1 MQENNI
7 KYKRAMVFS
16 GGGTR
21 FAMYCGMFAAFEEK
35 GLSPDLI
42 IGVCGGSIAAA
53 VINSFKTNSERK
65 NYLQSRELFEFVQ
78 NTKLTKERKL
88 QRIGWYSLKKTYC
101 KNRAPFIENVFDNY
115 LVNMP
120 QDISLQLPSL
130 SSQFA
135 QNISCII
142 IGSQILFDAMDTGKA
157 RKNKKLYKKVLFTDQ
172 ITAQKIDLNTIK
184 IQSKNYE
191 LSAVDSSIEILIDV
205 PIQKAMRISVSDMF
219 YVEPVLY
226 QNQYYAGGAI
236 DLIPIE
242 LALEVAEEVI
252 FEKKKSYTN
261 VEESLVRAVLGFSGN
276 QRLDEIQKKAVN
288 YWIDTTDATQALNGH
303 YCQKKID
310 WKNFEI
316 KIDLPDSYQKFIS
329 DIDKQWQYGY
339 DKALKELQK

>member
-21 FAMYCGMFAAFEEK
+21 FAMYCGMFTAFEEK
-35 GLSPDLI
+35 GITPDLI

-65 NYLQSRELFEFVQ
+65 NYLQSRELFDFVE

-88 QRIGWYSLKKTYC
+88 HRIGWYSLKKTYC
-101 KNRAPFIENVFDNY
+101 KNRAPFIENVFENY
-115 LVNMP
+115 LVDMP

-130 SSQFA
+130 SSQFG
-135 QNISCII
+135 QNITCII
-142 IGSQILFDAMDTGKA
+142 IGSQILFDSFDTGKA
-157 RKNKKLYKKVLFTDQ
+157 RKNKKLYKKTLFTDQ
-172 ITAQKIDLNTIK
+172 ITAEKIDLNTIK

-191 LSAVDSSIEILIDV
+191 LSAVDSSIEILTNV
-205 PIQKAMRISVSDMF
+205 SIQKAMRISVSDMF
-219 YVEPVLY
+219 YVEPILY

-242 LALEVAEEVI
+242 LALEVADEVI
-252 FEKKKSYTN
+252 FEKKNNYTN

-276 QRLDEIQKKAVN
+276 QRLEEIENKAVN
-288 YWIDTTDATQALNGH
+288 YWIDTTDATQSLNGH

-316 KIDLPDSYQKFIS
+316 KIDMPYSYEKFVS
-329 DIDKQWQYGY
+329 DMDKQWQYGY
-339 DKALKELQK
+339 DKALKALQK

>member
-88 QRIGWYSLKKTYC
+88 HRIGWYSLKKTYS

-115 LVNMP
+115 LVNMS

-142 IGSQILFDAMDTGKA
+142 IGSQILFDSLDTGKA
-157 RKNKKLYKKVLFTDQ
+157 RKNKKLYKKILFTDP

-191 LSAVDSSIEILIDV
+191 LSAVDSSIEILTDV
-205 PIQKAMRISVSDMF
+205 PMQKAMRISVSDMF

-226 QNQYYAGGAI
+226 QNQYYAGGAV
-236 DLIPIE
+236 DLVPIE
-242 LALEVAEEVI
+242 LALEVADEVI
-252 FEKKKSYTN
+252 FENKNSYTN
-261 VEESLVRAVLGFSGN
+261 VEESLVRAVFGFSGN
-276 QRLDEIQKKAVN
+276 QRLDEIEKKAVN

-316 KIDLPDSYQKFIS
+316 KIDLPDSYEKFVN
-329 DIDKQWQYGY
+329 DIGKQWQYGY
-339 DKALKELQK
+339 DKALKALQK

>member
-1 MQENNI
+1 
-7 KYKRAMVFS
+7 MVFS

-65 NYLQSRELFEFVQ
+65 NYLQSREFFEFVQ
-78 NTKLTKERKL
+78 STKLTKERKL
-88 QRIGWYSLKKTYC
+88 HRIGWYSLKKTYS

-135 QNISCII
+135 QNVSCII
-142 IGSQILFDAMDTGKA
+142 IGSQILFDSMDTGKA

-191 LSAVDSSIEILIDV
+191 LSAVDSSIEILSDV

>member
-7 KYKRAMVFS
+7 KYKRAIVFS

-35 GLSPDLI
+35 NLTPDLI

-53 VINSFKTNSERK
+53 IINSFKTNAERK
-65 NYLQSRELFEFVQ
+65 NYLQSKELFDFVQ

-88 QRIGWYSLKKTYC
+88 HRIGWYSLKKTYS

-115 LVNMP
+115 LVDMP
-120 QDISLQLPSL
+120 QNISLQLPSL
-130 SSQFA
+130 SSQFS
-135 QNISCII
+135 QNIPCII
-142 IGSQILFDAMDTGKA
+142 IGSKILFDPADIGKA

-172 ITAQKIDLNTIK
+172 ITAQKIDLDTIK
-184 IQSKNYE
+184 IESENYE
-191 LSAVDSSIEILIDV
+191 LSAVDSSIEITTDISM
-205 PIQKAMRISVSDMF
+205 QQAMRISVSDMF

-236 DLIPIE
+236 DLMPIE
-242 LALEVAEEVI
+242 LALEIADEVI
-252 FEKKKSYTN
+252 FEKKNNYTN

-276 QRLDEIQKKAVN
+276 QRLEEIQKKAVN
-288 YWIDTTDATQALNGH
+288 YWIDTTDATQTLNGH

-316 KIDLPDSYQKFIS
+316 KIDLPDSYEKFVT
-329 DIDKQWQYGY
+329 DMEKQWQYGY
-339 DKALKELQK
+339 DKALKAIQK